1 MEITFFV
8 NQWKFREWLELNHNT
23 ATELIVGYYK
33 VKSGKPTMTW
43 SESVDQALCFGWID
57 GIRRKVD
64 DESYCI
70 RFTARKP
77 NSIWSA
83 INVEKVRALTVAGLM
98 KPEGLKA
105 FAYLDENKSKIY
117 SYETRI
123 TELDLRYTQQLQ
135 NDALAWNFFNAQAP
149 SYRKQIIDWIMSAKQ
164 EKTQQA
170 RLEKLILASRSQ
182 KRL

>member
-1 MEITFFV
+1 MTFFE
-8 NQWKFREWLELNHNT
+8 NQWKFREWLQLNHNK

-33 VKSGKPTMTW
+33 IKSGKPTMTW

-64 DESYCI
+64 EDSYCI

-83 INVEKVRALTVAGLM
+83 INVEKVKALTVAGLM

-105 FAYLDENKSKIY
+105 YAYLDENKSKIY

-123 TELDLRYTQQLQ
+123 AELDLRYTQQLQ
-135 NDALAWNFFNAQAP
+135 NDALAWDFFSTQAP

-170 RLEKLILASRSQ
+170 RVEKLISASRSQ